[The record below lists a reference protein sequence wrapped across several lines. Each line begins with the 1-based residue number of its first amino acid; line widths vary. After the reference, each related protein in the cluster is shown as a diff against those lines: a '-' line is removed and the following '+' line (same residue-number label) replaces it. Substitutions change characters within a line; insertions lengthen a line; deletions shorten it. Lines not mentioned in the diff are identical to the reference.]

1 MSNQPPQDQGGQPG
15 DPNYPQG
22 GQQPGGYGSPQGGYG
37 TPPGG
42 GYGSPQDGG
51 YGSPQGGSYGSPQ
64 GGSYGSPQGGSYGG
78 PGQPT
83 YGAPGQPTYGAPG
96 YGQPGGYPG
105 QPGYGQPGYGPPTNP
120 QNQKALWSMILGIAS
135 IPLMFCCYLGAP
147 MAIAGIV
154 LSFMGKGEIDRSNGV
169 QTNRT
174 MATVGLVT
182 SIIALAT
189 ALALI
194 AMVASGLADPSFLQ
208 ELENQE

>member
-1 MSNQPPQDQGGQPG
+1 MSNQPPPDQGGQPG
-15 DPNYPQG
+15 DQNYP
-22 GQQPGGYGSPQGGYG
+22 PGGYGAPQGSYG
-37 TPPGG
+37 N
-42 GYGSPQDGG
+42 
-51 YGSPQGGSYGSPQ
+51 QGGSYGN
-64 GGSYGSPQGGSYGG
+64 QGGSYGG
-78 PGQPT
+78 QGGG

-96 YGQPGGYPG
+96 YGQPAGYPG

-174 MATVGLVT
+174 QATVGLVT
-182 SIIALAT
+182 SIIALAV

-194 AMVASGLADPSFLQ
+194 AMVVSGLADPAFLQ

>member
-22 GQQPGGYGSPQGGYG
+22 GQPGGYGSPQGGYG

-42 GYGSPQDGG
+42 G
-51 YGSPQGGSYGSPQ
+51 
-64 GGSYGSPQGGSYGG
+64 YGSPQGGSYGG

-83 YGAPGQPTYGAPG
+83 YGAPGQPTYGASG

>member
-1 MSNQPPQDQGGQPG
+1 MSNQPPYDQGGQP
-15 DPNYPQG
+15 DNQDYPQG
-22 GQQPGGYGSPQGGYG
+22 GQQPGGYGSPQGGSYG
-37 TPPGG
+37 A
-42 GYGSPQDGG
+42 
-51 YGSPQGGSYGSPQ
+51 PQGGS
-64 GGSYGSPQGGSYGG
+64 
-78 PGQPT
+78 

-96 YGQPGGYPG
+96 YSQPGGYPG
-105 QPGYGQPGYGPPTNP
+105 QPAYGQPGGYGPPMNP

-147 MAIAGIV
+147 AAIAGIV
-154 LSFMGKGEIDRSNGV
+154 LSFMAKGEIDRSNGF

-174 MATVGLVT
+174 QATVGLVT

-194 AMVASGLADPSFLQ
+194 AMVLSGLADPALWQ